1 MTIPLPQQPFYRAS
15 LGIRP
20 TFPDKMTSRN
30 YKEHAAI
37 LIHVDLARHLSNEQ
51 KPESIEQGK
60 NKSGWRNEN
69 NIFVI
74 EKKNA

>member
-1 MTIPLPQQPFYRAS
+1 
-15 LGIRP
+15 
-20 TFPDKMTSRN
+20 MTSGN